1 MNIEPQESDNRMKIC
16 KYCEFLNID
25 MPIDEIDESKNSR
38 EVTEVRY
45 VAKDGELFYWG
56 HSVRIPMNYCPC
68 CGKEIFEPQESEDKE

>member
-1 MNIEPQESDNRMKIC
+1 MTRFSRENKKMC

-25 MPIDEIDESKNSR
+25 MPIDKHQDSR

-45 VAKDGELFYWG
+45 VAKDGDLFYWG

-68 CGKEIFEPQESEDKE
+68 CGTKMVEPQEGEDKK